1 MDSKDPQND
10 PDAITGPH
18 ELILSTYKA
27 IIGDGPLVT
36 SPKILGELPA
46 NPRGHRRTSV
56 EEEVNIEIKAI
67 ILAVV
72 LAGSQTKHVD
82 VILTVGHTSTEPSS
96 SPSSTMPSSKQY
108 LLEDINVVVVNGEMF
123 DFR

>member
-10 PDAITGPH
+10 PDAITGQH
-18 ELILSTYKA
+18 ELILSNYKA

-82 VILTVGHTSTEPSS
+82 VILTVGTPAQSRRPRRRLQCHRPSNTSSRIS
-96 SPSSTMPSSKQY
+96 MM
-108 LLEDINVVVVNGEMF
+108 L
-123 DFR
+123 